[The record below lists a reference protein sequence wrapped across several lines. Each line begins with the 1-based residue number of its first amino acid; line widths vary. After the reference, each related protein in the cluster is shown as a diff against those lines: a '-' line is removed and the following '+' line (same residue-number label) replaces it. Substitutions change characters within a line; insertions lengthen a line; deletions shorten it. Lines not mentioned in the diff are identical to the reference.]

1 MLGGRICVQG
11 GVEIGAEVLYEPWRC
26 LPASD
31 AVDYGDLQ
39 NDRDPG
45 DDAEL

>member
-1 MLGGRICVQG
+1 VQG
-11 GVEIGAEVLYEPWRC
+11 GVEIGAEVLYEPWAC

-31 AVDYGDLQ
+31 AVDYGNLQ
-39 NDRDPG
+39 NERDPG

>member
-1 MLGGRICVQG
+1 MLGDHICVQG

-26 LPASD
+26 QPTSE

-39 NDRDPG
+39 NGRDTN